1 MTPEELAAF
10 EKWRQGKNIQS
21 GVEYLIATAAW
32 DASRAESAKEI
43 ASLKD
48 KLFLAQ
54 KETSI
59 LRSWLGKKQMSC
71 KHGEWGDCVGCSSRK
86 AP

>member
-1 MTPEELAAF
+1 MTTLTPEELAAYRKEF
-10 EKWRQGKNIQS
+10 EEFSLGKLSLVTHPADPAMYSSELTNFAFTVWQS
-21 GVEYLIATAAW
+21 AR
-32 DASRAESAKEI
+32 SKSAKEI

-59 LRSWLGKKQMSC
+59 LRSWLGKNK
-71 KHGEWGDCVGCSSRK
+71 
-86 AP
+86 